1 MKTLLISTISLVLG
15 FASFSASATTQIYS
29 NGGGGYNAYHSNGKT
44 TQIYSNGGGGYNAY
58 HSNGRTTQIQKHGS
72 GYIIYD

>member
-1 MKTLLISTISLVLG
+1 MKTLLISAISLVLG
-15 FASFSASATTQIYS
+15 FASFNASA
-29 NGGGGYNAYHSNGKT
+29 T

-58 HSNGRTTQIQKHGS
+58 HSNGRTTQIHRNGS